1 MREEIIE
8 NNVLI
13 AKFLGGSIELWEAND
28 RLGDDIE
35 NDAYYVYFPE
45 CAEGIPL
52 EYLDYHEDWNCLME
66 VVEKIENYNECT
78 SVIFAPQ
85 GCAINCYMK
94 NGFSFSNDCDTKIE
108 AVYNACT
115 KFIKWVNNESK

>member
-52 EYLDYHEDWNCLME
+52 EYLDYHEDWNSLME
-66 VVEKIENYNECT
+66 VCIGLGMEFVTTNKEQLIQQIYDKLRSMETN
-78 SVIFAPQ
+78 S
-85 GCAINCYMK
+85 
-94 NGFSFSNDCDTKIE
+94 
-108 AVYNACT
+108 
-115 KFIKWVNNESK
+115 